1 MRLPVT
7 VVAALSALAWFTAP
21 ALAQPSARPEVSGGT
36 VIEQSAAQGLAAVF
50 RHLTTAS
57 GDPVW
62 IGYAVPMIAGDHRM
76 CCGSSSDCCGG
87 CRLEPGQRSDPAAPP
102 PAPAGTVR
110 LEPADLLFVLFRVEG
125 GTVERIRTFSETCRL
140 DAGGRTI
147 HWLTGVRPSDSVTQ
161 LAGYATQSATRRTAD
176 AAVSAVAMHADP
188 SALDWLIGAA
198 RTGATTHV
206 RGQALFW
213 LSQRAGARAIGT
225 IAEAVDRDPDTE
237 VKRRAVFA
245 LSQLPPDD
253 GVPRLLEIARSHS
266 NPVVRKQAFFWLGQ
280 SKDAR
285 ALAFF
290 QSILL
295 K

>member
-1 MRLPVT
+1 MRPPVT
-7 VVAALSALAWFTAP
+7 VVAVLCTLGWVAAP
-21 ALAQPSARPEVSGGT
+21 AVVAQPTARPEVANGT
-36 VIEQSAAQGLAAVF
+36 VVERSATQGLAAVV
-50 RHLTTAS
+50 RELTAAS
-57 GDPVW
+57 GDPAW

-76 CCGSSSDCCGG
+76 CCGSNSDCCGG
-87 CRLEPGQRSDPAAPP
+87 CRLEPGPKSDAATVT
-102 PAPAGTVR
+102 PAPTTAR
-110 LEPADLLFVLFRVEG
+110 LEPPDVLFVLFRIEG
-125 GTVERIRTFSETCRL
+125 GSVERIRTFSETCRL

-147 HWLTGVRPSDSVTQ
+147 HWLTGVRPSDSVSQ
-161 LAGYATQSATRRTAD
+161 LAGFATQSSTRRTAD

-213 LSQRAGARAIGT
+213 LAQRAGTRAIGA